1 VLAVVACMLAA
12 LAFTSAA
19 LADAPAPL
27 RKIVVIGASVS
38 DGFGVRLRTQQEDG
52 RQPVVGV
59 NVANLLQAAAR
70 EPGMQ
75 VVSHASSGYF
85 SDPVRFARESVR
97 KTTEDAPTLV
107 LAIDWM
113 FWNAYGLRGR
123 DSKRLQTCVDRLALL
138 ESACATLQPLAES
151 GVPIVL
157 GDLPDMQ
164 LAVEGGMLNQAMI
177 PDAEC
182 LRRLN
187 EQLRTWAAR
196 YPNIALLDLAA
207 LVRNVLDKKPVR
219 ACNRDWCETDL
230 GPLLQRD
237 RLHPTLNGT
246 LAVVAA
252 SLDAADRRTDGAASR
267 AFDLNP
273 ATIRERVSKQAAQRV
288 DASARDGAP
297 VTTPSAA
304 PPAPPAAAGS
314 GSTPSPS
321 AARRGRVRR
330 HRRWTWGRKVAA
342 SPCWAT
348 WSVPH
353 ARTG

>member
-1 VLAVVACMLAA
+1 MRLAWTVLLAHDRGIAGTLLVLVCTCAA
-12 LAFTSAA
+12 LAE
-19 LADAPAPL
+19 APAPL

-85 SDPVRFARESVR
+85 SDPVRFARDSVR
-97 KTTEDAPTLV
+97 KTTQDAPTLV

-113 FWNAYGLRGR
+113 FWNAYGLRGK
-123 DSKRLQTCVDRLALL
+123 DSGRLQTCDDRLALL

-164 LAVEGGMLNQAMI
+164 LAVEGGMLSQAMV
-177 PDAEC
+177 PDADC

-187 EQLRTWAAR
+187 EQLRAWTAR

-207 LVRNVLDKKPVR
+207 LVRNVIDGKPVR

-252 SLDAADRRTDGAASR
+252 ALDAADRQTDGAASR
-267 AFDLNP
+267 AFDLDP
-273 ATIRERVSKQAAQRV
+273 ATIRDRVSKQAGHRV
-288 DASARDGAP
+288 DGTPVRNGAP
-297 VTTPSAA
+297 VTKPSAA
-304 PPAPPAAAGS
+304 PPAQPAAAGS
-314 GSTPSPS
+314 GSNPSP
-321 AARRGRVRR
+321 
-330 HRRWTWGRKVAA
+330 
-342 SPCWAT
+342 
-348 WSVPH
+348 
-353 ARTG
+353 

>member
-1 VLAVVACMLAA
+1 MRLAWTALRGHGRSVAWTLLALVCTCAA
-12 LAFTSAA
+12 LAE
-19 LADAPAPL
+19 APEPL

-52 RQPVVGV
+52 RQPVVAV

-85 SDPVRFARESVR
+85 SDPVRFARDSVR
-97 KTTEDAPTLV
+97 KTAQDAPTLV

-113 FWNAYGLRGR
+113 FWNAYGLRGK
-123 DSKRLQTCVDRLALL
+123 DSGRLQTCEDRLALL
-138 ESACATLQPLAES
+138 ESACATLQPLADR

-164 LAVEGGMLNQAMI
+164 LAVEGGMLSQAMV
-177 PDAEC
+177 PDADC

-187 EQLRTWAAR
+187 EQLRAWAGK
-196 YPNIALLDLAA
+196 YPNIALLDLAE
-207 LVRNVLDKKPVR
+207 LVRKVLDKKPVR
-219 ACNRDWCETDL
+219 ACNREWCEADL

-252 SLDAADRRTDGAASR
+252 ALEAADRGTGGAASK
-267 AFDLNP
+267 AFDLDP
-273 ATIRERVSKQAAQRV
+273 TTIRARIGTVAARGAAERDVANAAGRP
-288 DASARDGAP
+288 P
-297 VTTPSAA
+297 VRRTSED
-304 PPAPPAAAGS
+304 PPAQPAAAGS
-314 GSTPSPS
+314 GSNPSP
-321 AARRGRVRR
+321 
-330 HRRWTWGRKVAA
+330 
-342 SPCWAT
+342 
-348 WSVPH
+348 
-353 ARTG
+353 

>member
-1 VLAVVACMLAA
+1 MRLAWTVVLGHGRGVAWTLLA
-12 LAFTSAA
+12 LAFTCAA
-19 LADAPAPL
+19 LTEAPAPL

-85 SDPVRFARESVR
+85 SDPVRFARDSVR
-97 KTTEDAPTLV
+97 KTTQDVPTLV

-113 FWNAYGLRGR
+113 FWNAYGLRGK
-123 DSKRLQTCVDRLALL
+123 DAGRLQTCDDRVALL

-164 LAVEGGMLNQAMI
+164 LAVEGGMLSQAMV
-177 PDAEC
+177 PDADC

-187 EQLRTWAAR
+187 EQLRTWAGR

-207 LVRNVLDKKPVR
+207 LVRNVIDGKPVR

-252 SLDAADRRTDGAASR
+252 ALDAADRRTDGAASR

-273 ATIRERVSKQAAQRV
+273 ATIRERVSKQAAQRT
-288 DASARDGAP
+288 DGTPARDGAP
-297 VTTPSAA
+297 VTKPSAA
-304 PPAPPAAAGS
+304 PPAQPAAAGS
-314 GSTPSPS
+314 GSNPSP
-321 AARRGRVRR
+321 
-330 HRRWTWGRKVAA
+330 
-342 SPCWAT
+342 
-348 WSVPH
+348 
-353 ARTG
+353 

>member
-1 VLAVVACMLAA
+1 MRLAWTVVLGHGRGVAWTLLA
-12 LAFTSAA
+12 LAFTCVA
-19 LADAPAPL
+19 LAEAPAPL

-38 DGFGVRLRTQQEDG
+38 DGFGVRLRTQQADG

-59 NVANLLQAAAR
+59 NVANLRQAAAR

-85 SDPVRFARESVR
+85 SDPVRFARDSVR
-97 KTTEDAPTLV
+97 KTTQDAPTLV

-113 FWNAYGLRGR
+113 FWNAYGLRGK
-123 DSKRLQTCVDRLALL
+123 DSGRLQTCDDRVALL

-151 GVPIVL
+151 GVSIVL

-164 LAVEGGMLNQAMI
+164 LAVEGGMLSQAMV
-177 PDAEC
+177 PDADC

-196 YPNIALLDLAA
+196 YPNIALLDLAT
-207 LVRNVLDKKPVR
+207 LVRNVIDGKPVR

-252 SLDAADRRTDGAASR
+252 ALDAADRRTDGAASR

-273 ATIRERVSKQAAQRV
+273 ATIRERVSRQAGQRA
-288 DASARDGAP
+288 DGTPARDGVP
-297 VTTPSAA
+297 VTKPSAA
-304 PPAPPAAAGS
+304 PPAQPAAAGS
-314 GSTPSPS
+314 GSNPSP
-321 AARRGRVRR
+321 
-330 HRRWTWGRKVAA
+330 
-342 SPCWAT
+342 
-348 WSVPH
+348 
-353 ARTG
+353 

>member
-1 VLAVVACMLAA
+1 MRLVWAALRGHGVAWILAVVAC
-12 LAFTSAA
+12 TSAA
-19 LADAPAPL
+19 LAEAPAPL

-85 SDPVRFARESVR
+85 SDPVRFARDSVR
-97 KTTEDAPTLV
+97 KTKQDAPTLV

-113 FWNAYGLRGR
+113 FWNAYGLRGK
-123 DSKRLQTCVDRLALL
+123 DSGRLQTCDDRLALL

-164 LAVEGGMLNQAMI
+164 LAVEGGMLSQAMV
-177 PDAEC
+177 PDADC

-187 EQLRTWAAR
+187 EQLCAWTGR

-207 LVRNVLDKKPVR
+207 LVRNVIDGKPVR

-252 SLDAADRRTDGAASR
+252 ALDAADRRTDGAASR

-273 ATIRERVSKQAAQRV
+273 ATIRERVSKQAAQRT
-288 DASARDGAP
+288 DGTPARDGAP
-297 VTTPSAA
+297 VTKPSAA
-304 PPAPPAAAGS
+304 PPAQPAAAGS
-314 GSTPSPS
+314 GSNPSP
-321 AARRGRVRR
+321 
-330 HRRWTWGRKVAA
+330 
-342 SPCWAT
+342 
-348 WSVPH
+348 
-353 ARTG
+353 